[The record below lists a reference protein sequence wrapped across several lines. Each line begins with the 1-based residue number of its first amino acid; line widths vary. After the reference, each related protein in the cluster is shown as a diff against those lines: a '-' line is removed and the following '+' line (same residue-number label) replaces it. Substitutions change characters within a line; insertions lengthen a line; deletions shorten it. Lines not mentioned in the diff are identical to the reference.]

1 MSTDDHQVPSDCPP
15 LLAQSK
21 IEWMGDETVKP
32 L

>member
-1 MSTDDHQVPSDCPP
+1 MTTKCPLIAP
-15 LLAQSK
+15 LLAKSK